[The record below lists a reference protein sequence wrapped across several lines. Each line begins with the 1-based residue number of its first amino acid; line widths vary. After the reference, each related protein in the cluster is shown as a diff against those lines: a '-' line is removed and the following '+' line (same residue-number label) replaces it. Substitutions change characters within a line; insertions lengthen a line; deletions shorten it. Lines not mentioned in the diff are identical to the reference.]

1 MGSENRDRQII
12 WLAEEYRRGRISRRA
27 FLGRAAVLG
36 LSLTAAGSLAS
47 RSLLAAGP
55 TKGGRMKLAMAHG
68 ATSDTLDPA
77 TLVNGY
83 QWTLAY
89 AMRNAL
95 TTVVAGGEV
104 APSLA
109 ESWDSS
115 PDAKTWTFV
124 LRQGVEFHDGK
135 SLTAED
141 VIASINHHR
150 KADSNSFLKPI
161 ADSIESIESDGKQ
174 QIVFA
179 LKAGN
184 ADFPFAMASA
194 GFTICPATADGGID
208 WQSGNGTG
216 GYVLKE
222 YEPGVRATLER
233 FPNFW
238 TDQLAHAESVDF
250 LTIHDAAARTNAL
263 MTGEVHAI
271 DQVDLKTASML
282 GRREGI
288 AVEETEG
295 PLHFVFP
302 MRTDA
307 APFDNNDVR
316 LALKYAI
323 DREELLRKI
332 LRGHGSIGNDQPIGP
347 SYRFHAGDLEQHRYD
362 PDKAKHHLKQ
372 SGLGDLTV
380 SLFVAESAFP
390 GAVDA
395 AVLYKE
401 QAAKAGITIDVVRE
415 PNDGYWSN
423 VWMKK
428 PWCASYWGGY
438 TTESEM
444 FTTGYSPGAA
454 WNDTFWSNERFS
466 KLMAEAQAEL
476 DNDKRREMYRE
487 MQAIV
492 SNDGGALIPLFA
504 NDVLARSDAVA
515 HGPLAADRG
524 FDGRH
529 IIERW
534 WVVDA

>member
-1 MGSENRDRQII
+1 MSLEDRNAQLT
-12 WLAEEYRRGRISRRA
+12 WLTGQLSSGGISRRA
-27 FLGRAAVLG
+27 FLGQAAVLG
-36 LSLTAAGSLAS
+36 LTLATASSLAS
-47 RSLLAAGP
+47 RAVLAAGP
-55 TKGGRMKLAMAHG
+55 RQGGRMKLAMAHG

-95 TTVVAGGEV
+95 TTVVAGGDI

-109 ESWDSS
+109 ETWDSS
-115 PDAKTWTFV
+115 PDAKVWTFF
-124 LRQGVEFHDGK
+124 LRPGVEFHNGK
-135 SLTAED
+135 SLTTED
-141 VIASINHHR
+141 VIASVNHHR
-150 KADSNSFLKPI
+150 TEDTTSFLKPI
-161 ADSIESIESDGKQ
+161 AAAIESIESDGDRQ
-174 QIVFA
+174 VVFT

-184 ADFPFAMASA
+184 ADFPFALASA
-194 GFTICPATADGGID
+194 GFTICPANADGSID
-208 WQSGNGTG
+208 WQSGQGTG

-238 TDQLAHAESVDF
+238 TDALAHADSVDF

-282 GRREGI
+282 ARRDGLK
-288 AVEETEG
+288 VEETEG

-302 MRTDA
+302 MRTDT
-307 APFDNNDVR
+307 APFDSKDVR

-347 SYRFHAGDLEQHRYD
+347 SYRFHANDLTPHGYD

-372 SGLGDLTV
+372 AGMEGLSVPLY
-380 SLFVAESAFP
+380 VAESAFP

-401 QAAKAGITIDVVRE
+401 HAAKAGIEIDVVRE

-454 WNDTFWSNERFS
+454 WNDTFWQDERFS

-487 MQAIV
+487 MQTIV

-504 NDVLARSDAVA
+504 NDVLARSDQIA

-534 WVVDA
+534 WLVG

>member
-1 MGSENRDRQII
+1 MTTRDSSFTS
-12 WLAEEYRRGRISRRA
+12 LLKPAGLSRRD
-27 FLGRAAVLG
+27 FMGR
-36 LSLTAAGSLAS
+36 SLAFGAAAAAAT
-47 RSLLAAGP
+47 SLGGKALWAATP
-55 TKGGRMKLAMAHG
+55 KKGGLLKLAMAHG
-68 ATSDTLDPA
+68 ATSDRLDPA

-83 QWTLAY
+83 QWALGY

-95 TTVVAGGEV
+95 TSVVAGGGV

-109 ESWDSS
+109 ESWESS
-115 PDAKTWTFV
+115 PDAVIWVFN
-124 LRQGVEFHDGK
+124 LRKGVEFHDGRP
-135 SLTAED
+135 LTVDD

-150 KADSNSFLKPI
+150 SEDSTSFLKPI
-161 ADSIESIESDGKQ
+161 AAAIETIEADGDSQVKI
-174 QIVFA
+174 A

-184 ADFPFAMASA
+184 ADLPFAMASA
-194 GFTICPATADGGID
+194 GFTVCPAKADGTID
-208 WQSGNGTG
+208 WESGLGTG
-216 GYVLKE
+216 GYVVKE

-233 FPNFW
+233 YPNYW
-238 TDQLAHAESVDF
+238 TDELAHVDEVEF
-250 LTIHDAAARTNAL
+250 LTIHDPAARSNAL
-263 MTGEVHAI
+263 MTGEVHVI

-282 GRREGI
+282 ARRDGI
-288 AVEETEG
+288 AVEETAG

-302 MRTDA
+302 MRTDT
-307 APFDNNDVR
+307 APFDNKDVR

-332 LRGHGSIGNDQPIGP
+332 LRGHGTLGNDHPIGP
-347 SYRFHAGDLEQHRYD
+347 SYRFHAAGLEQRAYD

-372 SGLGDLTV
+372 AGVDGLTV
-380 SLFVAESAFP
+380 QLSAAESAFP

-395 AVLYKE
+395 AVLYRE
-401 QAAKAGITIDVVRE
+401 QAAKAGITVDVVRE

-444 FTTGYSPGAA
+444 FTTGYAPGAA
-454 WNDTFWSNERFS
+454 WNDTFWQDDRFV
-466 KLMAEAQAEL
+466 KIMAEAQAEL
-476 DNDKRREMYRE
+476 DEDKRAEMYAE

-492 SNDGGALIPLFA
+492 RDDGGALIPLFA
-504 NDVLARSDAVA
+504 NDVLARNDKVA
-515 HGPLAADRG
+515 HGELAADRG

-534 WVVDA
+534 WMVE